1 VIRAG
6 EPGILDRTSSTGRHV
21 RDGGREET
29 GMRRSLRA
37 GAAAAVLGASL
48 AGCGTAAPQASSAA
62 SPVMSV
68 APPVAPPPP
77 SAAPSPTPAPPAD
90 RALAD
95 AAAEPT
101 RFSKGWRITV
111 YYTAVESF
119 HTGARK
125 QVRGCLVSGCE
136 RPEAD
141 LGSYPEGFVKA
152 VQTEGAGR
160 ITSGPHKGRYLTW
173 SRRVGHFWLDDIA
186 RDATNRPLRPWVT
199 AAADR
204 SVLER
209 GSRFTITGCGK
220 GWAGRP
226 VPAAACRRFRA
237 ARWTV
242 VDVFAPGYGGEHHA
256 DVYIGEETGPDFT
269 ASPFYTTLNG
279 ATLGLE

>member
-1 VIRAG
+1 
-6 EPGILDRTSSTGRHV
+6 
-21 RDGGREET
+21 
-29 GMRRSLRA
+29 MRRNLRV
-37 GAAAAVLGASL
+37 GAAAAALGASL
-48 AGCGTAAPQASSAA
+48 TGCGSASSQVSPVI

-68 APPVAPPPP
+68 APPVAPSAPSTTASLTPPP
-77 SAAPSPTPAPPAD
+77 TG
-90 RALAD
+90 RVHAD

-101 RFSKGWRITV
+101 RLSKGWRITV

-125 QVRGCLVSGCE
+125 RVRGCLTSGCG
-136 RPEAD
+136 RPQAD

-152 VQTEGAGR
+152 VRTEGAGR
-160 ITSGPHKGRYLTW
+160 ITSGPHKDRYLTW

-204 SVLER
+204 TVLKR

-220 GWAGRP
+220 GWAGRT
-226 VPAAACRRFRA
+226 VPASTCERFRA

-269 ASPFYTTLNG
+269 GSPFYTTLNG
-279 ATLGLE
+279 ATLALD